1 MKIVAKKV
9 DIQVQKI
16 QVPTIMTVTVH
27 HQIMGMDTMN
37 TRTIVEAVRVKFLNG
52 MSSIMKIMLI
62 ILRESK
68 CNKCKIQK

>member
-16 QVPTIMTVTVH
+16 QVPTIMIMTVH
-27 HQIMGMDTMN
+27 HQIMCMDIMN
-37 TRTIVEAVRVKFLNG
+37 TRTRVEAARVKFLNG

-68 CNKCKIQK
+68 YNKCKRQK

>member
-16 QVPTIMTVTVH
+16 QVPTIMIMTVH
-27 HQIMGMDTMN
+27 HQIMSMDIMN
-37 TRTIVEAVRVKFLNG
+37 TRTRVEAARVKFLNG

-68 CNKCKIQK
+68 YNKCKRQK